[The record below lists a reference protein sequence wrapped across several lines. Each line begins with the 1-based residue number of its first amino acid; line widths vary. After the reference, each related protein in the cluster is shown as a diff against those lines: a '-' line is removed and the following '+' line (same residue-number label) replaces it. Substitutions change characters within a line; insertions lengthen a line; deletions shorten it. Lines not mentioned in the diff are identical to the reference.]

1 MALHDHFTERK
12 QHAVNAQDHALTQIR
27 QIAQDTMS
35 ADTKVQEITQVALVQ
50 APALDVDD
58 LWALEYINVFR
69 VQPLIEALDDDVS
82 SFVTIAEVN
91 VFTAAR
97 PLGWR

>member
-12 QHAVNAQDHALTQIR
+12 QHDVNAQDNALMQIR
-27 QIAQDTMS
+27 QIAQDTTS
-35 ADTKVQEITQVALVQ
+35 ADTKVQEITQVAQQV
-50 APALDVDD
+50 PAMDVDD
-58 LWALEYINVFR
+58 LWALEYVNVFR

-82 SFVTIAEVN
+82 SFVTVAEVN